1 MKKIVCLILVLVFCA
16 SLCSC
21 GDPSIYDG
29 GGTDYATNENEVEP
43 VKISYVAEF
52 FDNHGAQWLSVE
64 GTSFSIEPNKVKEYS
79 YDSSGSWISS
89 WTTSSVMSIDIDGKH
104 IESCG
109 STVLFYDT
117 RLEKLNIDLPEDVTL
132 SEGDSAIITTPTDG
146 YNWYEDRWGLYWF
159 WQTEKQANRIPAAR
173 IVVIQSQEGDPI
185 CMFAGNNVSWSVS
198 RNLPKTTE
206 LMIDGKV
213 VYVHRSNFSIID
225 TSIFE

>member
-1 MKKIVCLILVLVFCA
+1 MKKIIYLILVLVFCT
-16 SLCSC
+16 SLCAC
-21 GDPSIYDG
+21 GDLSTYG
-29 GGTDYATNENEVEP
+29 GGTDYATNESEVEP

-64 GTSFSIEPNKVKEYS
+64 GTFFSIEPNKVKEYS

-89 WTTSSVMSIDIDGKH
+89 WTTSSVMSINIDGKH

-117 RLEKLNIDLPEDVTL
+117 RLEKLDIQLPEDVTL
-132 SEGDSAIITTPTDG
+132 SKGNSAIITSPIDG

-159 WQTEKQANRIPAAR
+159 WQTEKQANRTPADR

-185 CMFAGNNVSWSVS
+185 CMFTGDEVTWSVS

-206 LMIDGKV
+206 LIIDGKV
-213 VYVHRSNFSIID
+213 VYIHRSNFSIID

>member
-1 MKKIVCLILVLVFCA
+1 MKKFVCLMFALVLCF
-16 SLCSC
+16 SLCAC
-21 GDPSIYDG
+21 GSPGIYG
-29 GGTDYATNENEVEP
+29 GGMNYATNESEVEP
-43 VKISYVAEF
+43 VKISYIAEF

-64 GTSFSIEPNKVKEYS
+64 GTSFNIEPNKVKEYS

-89 WTTSSVMSIDIDGKH
+89 WTTSSVMSITIDGKH

-117 RLEKLNIDLPEDVTL
+117 RLEKLNIQLPEDVTL
-132 SEGDSAIITTPTDG
+132 SEGDSATITAPTDG

-159 WQTEKQANRIPAAR
+159 WQTEKQANRTPAAR

-185 CMFAGNNVSWSVS
+185 CMFAGNEVTWSVS

-213 VYVHRSNFSIID
+213 VYIHRSNFSIID

>member
-89 WTTSSVMSIDIDGKH
+89 WTTSSVMSISIDDKH

-132 SEGDSAIITTPTDG
+132 SEGDSAVITTPTDG